1 MQLKSPSLVVSF
13 YGLER
18 YEILNKFQKNKTIS
32 LNIIKERESLC
43 IKTQQDDEMCI
54 YDRDR
59 DAENVLAEEY
69 NFCKI

>member
-1 MQLKSPSLVVSF
+1 M
-13 YGLER
+13 
-18 YEILNKFQKNKTIS
+18 KFKINFRKNKTIS